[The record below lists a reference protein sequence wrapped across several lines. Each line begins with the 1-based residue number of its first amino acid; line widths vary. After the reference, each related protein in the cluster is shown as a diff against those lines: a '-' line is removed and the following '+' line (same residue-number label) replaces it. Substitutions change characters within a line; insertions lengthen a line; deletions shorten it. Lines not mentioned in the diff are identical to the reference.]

1 MPVSLLESRRQQ
13 AALVVIALGL
23 GLAIALWPYFTAL
36 IAIPVLYVVFRP
48 LHRWL
53 MQRRLGSSIAA
64 GITLLVAALLILIP
78 GASVLTLLA
87 TGGQD
92 LATDLLRGPFID
104 KLQTLRIGQI
114 SVGAELQR
122 LGSALL
128 TWLGQ
133 SAVSLL
139 GTAARTMIQLTI
151 TFFGLYYMLVTPG
164 TGARGIVPYIP
175 FSSDNARAILKRFQD
190 VTVSTLIGVF
200 ATAAL
205 QGILVGVAF
214 WAAGLSNAAFWGV
227 VTVIVA
233 ILPVVGSGL
242 VWLPAVGLLFYSGRT
257 GWAIGLAAWGL
268 LVVGQVDN
276 IVRPWVF
283 SRYAK
288 VHPFVTV
295 LGAFAGVA
303 RFGLI
308 GLILGPLA
316 ISYFFELLKMYR
328 EEYIEGDRSVDSESS
343 RVLATAP

>member
-13 AALVVIALGL
+13 AAVIIIALGL

-53 MQRRLGSSIAA
+53 VRRRIGPRVAAGFTLAIAA
-64 GITLLVAALLILIP
+64 LVILIP
-78 GASVLTLLA
+78 GASILTLLA

-104 KLQTLRIGQI
+104 RLRDLRIGQI
-114 SVGAELQR
+114 SVGTELQR

-128 TWLGQ
+128 SWLGQ

-164 TGARGIVPYIP
+164 TGTRGILPYIP
-175 FSSDNARAILKRFQD
+175 FSPDNARAILKRFED

-205 QGILVGVAF
+205 QGILVGLGF
-214 WAAGLSNAAFWGV
+214 WAVGLSNAAFWGV

-257 GWAIGLAAWGL
+257 GWAIALALWGV
-268 LVVGQVDN
+268 LVVGNVDN

-283 SRYAK
+283 ARYAK

-328 EEYIEGDRSVDSESS
+328 EEYIEGRRSVEAEPPP
-343 RVLATAP
+343 VLATTP